1 MEHQERQP
9 RQSKAE
15 SSATSR
21 LLLIPSRRSSVA
33 IGDGVVAAT
42 IGDGAATA
50 MAVIGVGEAVAATGD
65 GAAAG
70 GELAKLTATQR
81 RAGRFLRPASYF
93 FREEQM

>member
-1 MEHQERQP
+1 MRMTLIVGLAAAGIGLAGT
-9 RQSKAE
+9 SGA
-15 SSATSR
+15 SAA
-21 LLLIPSRRSSVA
+21 PVN
-33 IGDGVVAAT
+33 G
-42 IGDGAATA
+42 
-50 MAVIGVGEAVAATGD
+50 AVIGDLVAATGD